1 MRPETIE
8 WIDKAEGDWHT
19 ANREN
24 QVSDFPY
31 FDAVCFHSQ
40 QCVEKYLKAWLVE
53 NAIYFP
59 KTYHLPYLLELA
71 LPDLPRIEAYRDPL
85 SRLAPYAVDLRY
97 PGEKARGKSAKEA
110 LLDCSGFRLFLRQQF
125 DLDP

>member
-8 WIDKAEGDWHT
+8 WIEKAEGYWHT

-24 QVSDFPY
+24 QVSDFPN

-40 QCVEKYLKAWLVE
+40 QCVEKYLKGWLVE
-53 NAIYFP
+53 AAIYFP
-59 KTYHLPYLLELA
+59 KTHHLPFLLELA
-71 LPDLPRIEAYRDPL
+71 LPSLPGIETYRDPL

-97 PGEKARGKSAKEA
+97 PGDKAGGLSAKA
-110 LLDCSGFRLFLRQQF
+110 AFRDCSEVRLFIRQQF
-125 DLDP
+125 DLDS